1 MSLPILG
8 RLGIGG
14 KLIAGCAALFCLT
27 LGTGMFA
34 LHSMAVMDAASTE
47 VADNFLPSAVSL
59 GRLIRSLEHYHTLE
73 FRLLLDIGA
82 PNHQAS
88 SDLFN
93 QADTALDKARAD
105 YEPFIDEGWERGNMA
120 RFDQALAAYRQ
131 SVDAP
136 ARQLEQAGNQAGARA
151 LLTGP
156 GADKFTALRDI
167 GDSDLDY
174 NNRGGHQA
182 LLNGG
187 ATYGS
192 ARGEMW
198 MTLGVVAA
206 CSLAIAWL
214 LMRDIAGPL
223 VGMRAAM
230 DRLAAGDLGAAVPGA
245 GREDEIGGMA
255 QAVEV
260 FKQGLAEN
268 ARLAAATEAGA
279 AAQTARAARVDSLVS
294 NFQAQAGQSAAT
306 MGQAVTGLEAAA
318 RAMASNADG
327 TNARA
332 AAAADAA
339 SQAGA
344 GIQSVAASAEQLA
357 ASIGEISRQV
367 AQSAQMTS
375 DAVQEAQ
382 RSSQIVQ
389 ALAESAGRIGQ
400 VVEMINGIA
409 GQTNLLAL
417 NATIEAARA
426 GEAGRGFAVVASEV
440 KTLAG
445 QTAKATGD
453 IGEQIAH
460 IQSATAQAVQAI
472 QAMTRQVEQI
482 SGVATTI
489 AAAVEQQGVATAE
502 IARNVQQTSHGAQAV
517 SANMD
522 AMRGATQE
530 NGATVTQVLSA
541 ATSLGT
547 QSSAFSRQIDTFLAA
562 VKAS

>member
-1 MSLPILG
+1 MSLPIVG

-14 KLIAGCAALFCLT
+14 KLIAGCAGLFCLT
-27 LGTGMFA
+27 LATGMFA
-34 LHSMAVMDAASTE
+34 LHSMAVMDTASSE
-47 VADNFLPSAVSL
+47 VGDNYLPSAVGVGAI
-59 GRLIRSLEHYHTLE
+59 GRALERYHVQE
-73 FRLLLDIGA
+73 YRLLLDSA
-82 PNHQAS
+82 QPDHQTAT
-88 SDLFN
+88 DLFN
-93 QADTALDKARAD
+93 QAETALDKARAD
-105 YEPFIDEGWERGNMA
+105 YDHLVDEGWERANIT
-120 RFDQALAAYRQ
+120 RFDQAVAAYRQ
-131 SVDAP
+131 NIDNPV
-136 ARQLEQAGNQAGARA
+136 RQLEQASNQAGART
-151 LLTGP
+151 LLTGA
-156 GADKFTALRDI
+156 GAEKFLALRAIVDA
-167 GDSDLDY
+167 DFEY
-174 NNRGGHQA
+174 NNHAGQQA
-182 LLNGG
+182 AHESS
-187 ATYGS
+187 ATYLS
-192 ARGEMW
+192 ARGTMW
-198 MTLGVVAA
+198 MALGVVAA

-214 LMRDIAGPL
+214 LMRDIARPL

-230 DRLAAGDLGAAVPGA
+230 ERLAAGDLAVTVPGA
-245 GREDEIGGMA
+245 GRADEVGGMA
-255 QAVEV
+255 KAVDV
-260 FKQGLAEN
+260 FKQGLTEN
-268 ARLAAATEAGA
+268 ARLAAETEAATA
-279 AAQTARAARVDSLVS
+279 ARTARAARVDSLVA
-294 NFQAQAGQSAAT
+294 NFQAQAGQSAST
-306 MGQAVTGLEAAA
+306 MTNAVSALEGAA
-318 RAMASNADG
+318 RIMSTNAEG

-453 IGEQIAH
+453 IGEQIAQ
-460 IQSATAQAVQAI
+460 IQSATGQAVQAI

-517 SANMD
+517 SSNMD
-522 AMRGATQE
+522 AVRGAAKE
-530 NGATVTQVLSA
+530 SGATVTQVLSA
-541 ATSLGT
+541 ATSLGS
-547 QSSAFSRQIDTFLAA
+547 QSTAFSRQIDSFLAA